1 MDTNTVLIALEES
14 ADRTRGCCARLEPS
28 GLDAAGEA
36 AVVADLEALAH
47 PVRLRLLA
55 ALAANPG
62 RVCVCDLERIVPVKQ
77 PTVSHHLRILRKAGL
92 VDSERQGLWAHYRL
106 RREAVAAL
114 AARVGGALSILAA
127 TGSDECC
134 PDPVEGGPGAVDK

>member
-1 MDTNTVLIALEES
+1 MDTTTLITLDES

-28 GLDAAGEA
+28 ALDEAEEA
-36 AVVADLEALAH
+36 AVVSDLEVLAH

-62 RVCVCDLERIVPVKQ
+62 QVCVCDLERIVPVKQ

-106 RREAVAAL
+106 RRDAVRAL
-114 AARVGGALSILAA
+114 AARVGGALSILTGAA
-127 TGSDECC
+127 
-134 PDPVEGGPGAVDK
+134 EG

>member
-1 MDTNTVLIALEES
+1 M
-14 ADRTRGCCARLEPS
+14 
-28 GLDAAGEA
+28 DAASEA
-36 AVVADLEALAH
+36 AVVADFEALAH

-92 VDSERQGLWAHYRL
+92 VDSERQGLWAHYRI
-106 RREAVAAL
+106 RRDAVRAL
-114 AARVGGALSILAA
+114 SGRVGGALAILMGDGP
-127 TGSDECC
+127 TEGGSDGG
-134 PDPVEGGPGAVDK
+134 EG

>member
-1 MDTNTVLIALEES
+1 MRTLIELDDS
-14 ADRTRGCCARLEPS
+14 ADRSRGCCARLEPS
-28 GLDAAGEA
+28 AMDPADEA

-77 PTVSHHLRILRKAGL
+77 PTVSHHLRILRTAGL
-92 VDSERQGLWAHYRL
+92 VDSERQGLWAHYRV
-106 RREAVAAL
+106 RRDAMRAL
-114 AARVGGALSILAA
+114 AARVGGALSVLAA
-127 TGSDECC
+127 GG
-134 PDPVEGGPGAVDK
+134 PDDAAADAVEGGVDARDG

>member
-1 MDTNTVLIALEES
+1 MTANTVLIALDES

-28 GLDAAGEA
+28 PLDASEEE

-47 PVRLRLLA
+47 PIRLRLLA

-106 RREAVAAL
+106 RREAVHAL
-114 AARVGGALSILAA
+114 AARVGGALSILVAC
-127 TGSDECC
+127 GSDECG
-134 PDPVEGGPGAVDK
+134 PDTVEGGPDVVEE